1 MRLSSGDATTEPLPT
16 RHPRGVRPGK
26 PATTLLESGPA
37 IVTAAQASESTS
49 PATYRDGIVIKDGS
63 NSYLAILAMNN
74 QIYALSVAQFIGLS
88 SGIHL
93 LITGGVHGD
102 EWEPMAACRRLIARF
117 QRTPLRS
124 GTLTIIPVVNEP
136 AFRRASRTADDGLDL
151 ARTCPGRVEGSI
163 TERIAFAV
171 SERIRQA
178 DRYIDLHTGGTA
190 CRITPLVGYMLHPDE
205 AILAEQRHMAKAF
218 ALPIIWGTDS
228 SLNGRT
234 LSVARDAGVPAIY
247 AEYHG
252 GGTCDPAGI
261 DAYEQGCLRV
271 MAEYGMIDDAPKRP
285 AITPLLV
292 EDGRTNSGHLQRQ
305 HPAPSAG
312 FFEPAVSLGQ
322 WVERGEY
329 LGTVCD
335 LLGNSRVSI
344 LAENAGIVLMLRTLA
359 RVEVGTALAAILSP
373 D

>member
-1 MRLSSGDATTEPLPT
+1 MNELADMLTREQFTGTTP
-16 RHPRGVRPGK
+16 
-26 PATTLLESGPA
+26 
-37 IVTAAQASESTS
+37 
-49 PATYRDGIVIKDGS
+49 
-63 NSYLAILAMNN
+63 
-74 QIYALSVAQFIGLS
+74 
-88 SGIHL
+88 GIHL

-102 EWEPMAACRRLIARF
+102 EWEPMAACRRLIDRF
-117 QRTPLRS
+117 RRTQLRS

-136 AFRRASRTADDGLDL
+136 AFRRGTRTAEDGLDL
-151 ARTCPGRVEGSI
+151 ARTCPGRVDGSV

-190 CRITPLVGYMLHPDE
+190 CRIAPLVGYTLHPDE
-205 AILAEQRHMAKAF
+205 TILAEQRRMAEAF
-218 ALPIIWGTDS
+218 ALPIIWGTDP

-271 MAEYGMIDDAPKRP
+271 MAEYGMISDAPARP
-285 AITPLLV
+285 EITPWLV
-292 EDGRTNSGHLQRQ
+292 EDSRINSGHLQIQ

-312 FFEPAVSLGQ
+312 FFEPAVSLGEQ
-322 WVERGEY
+322 VERGDC
-329 LGTVCD
+329 LGTVSD
-335 LLGNSRVSI
+335 LLGNQRQSI
-344 LAENAGIVLMLRTLA
+344 LAEHAGTVLVLHTFA
-359 RVEVGTALAAILSP
+359 RVEAGTGLAVVLSTE
-373 D
+373 